1 MKILHTA
8 DWHMGDYLGRIDR
21 SEEIIQ
27 SLEQV
32 DSYLKT
38 YNVDVMIV
46 AGDLFNYRNRPAQIQ
61 SSIGEI
67 KRIFLPFLQSGGTI
81 IAVSGNHDHEIFIQA
96 LRDTLDLAIVER
108 GRFHLAPEPESILV
122 DGVQFALM
130 PYPTAHAYLG
140 GTALNYK
147 TVAEKNGAILDGF
160 KAKLAEIQSSLNPQL
175 PKILVAHIHDI
186 GSSVRI
192 AYRMSEGEEVLM
204 DVSNFADDWDYV
216 AFGHIHKP
224 QYIRAKHVRYSGSV
238 VRLDAGEIDD
248 DKSVALFEINQQGLV
263 SEPVLLP
270 IESDPIYRIEIDE
283 SDISHLAKICH
294 PASKALVHYTLN
306 YNSIERN
313 HYQMAKEIES
323 ILPRWYGREFVN
335 TNQLN
340 QAHVEEN
347 LQRIED
353 IAETV
358 KRYLDSNLTN
368 HPRGREILELA
379 DQLLAKE
386 GI

>member
-1 MKILHTA
+1 M
-8 DWHMGDYLGRIDR
+8 
-21 SEEIIQ
+21 
-27 SLEQV
+27 
-32 DSYLKT
+32 
-38 YNVDVMIV
+38 
-46 AGDLFNYRNRPAQIQ
+46 
-61 SSIGEI
+61 
-67 KRIFLPFLQSGGTI
+67 
-81 IAVSGNHDHEIFIQA
+81 
-96 LRDTLDLAIVER
+96 
-108 GRFHLAPEPESILV
+108 APEPEAILV

-147 TVAEKNGAILDGF
+147 NVAEKNGAILDGF
-160 KAKLAEIQSSLNPQL
+160 KAKLGEIQSTLNPQL

-248 DKSVALFEINQQGLV
+248 NKSVVLFEIDQHGLA

-270 IESDPIYRIEIDE
+270 IECDPIHRIEIDE
-283 SDISHLAKICH
+283 SDISNLAAICH
-294 PASKALVHYTLN
+294 PASRALVHYTLN

-340 QAHVEEN
+340 QAHVEED

-358 KRYLDSNLTN
+358 KKYLDSNLTN
-368 HPRGREILELA
+368 HPRGREILKLA
-379 DQLLAKE
+379 DQLLAEE

>member
-8 DWHMGDYLGRIDR
+8 DWHMGDYLGRVDR
-21 SEEIIQ
+21 GEEIIQ
-27 SLEQV
+27 SLEKI
-32 DSYLKT
+32 DGYLKT
-38 YNVDVMIV
+38 YSVDVMIV

-61 SSIGEI
+61 SSIGKI

-130 PYPTAHAYLG
+130 PYPTAHAYLCG
-140 GTALNYK
+140 KALHYK
-147 TVAEKNGAILDGF
+147 TVAEKNKAILDGF
-160 KAKLAEIQSSLNPQL
+160 KAKPGGRHPSLNPQL
-175 PKILVAHIHDI
+175 PKVLVAHIHDI
-186 GSSVRI
+186 GSSVRV
-192 AYRMSEGEEVLM
+192 AYRMAEGEEVLM
-204 DVSNFADDWDYV
+204 DVSNFVDDWDYV

-224 QYIRAKHVRYSGSV
+224 QYIRASHVRYSGSV
-238 VRLDAGEIDD
+238 VRLDAGEMED
-248 DKSVALFEINQQGLV
+248 DKSVVLFEIDPHGLV

-270 IESDPIYRIEIDE
+270 IECDPIYRIEITE
-283 SDISHLAKICH
+283 SDISNLATTCH

-306 YNSIERN
+306 YNSTERS
-313 HYQMAKEIES
+313 HYQMAKEIEN

-335 TNQLN
+335 ENRLN

-358 KRYLDSNLTN
+358 KKYLDLNLTN
-368 HPRGREILELA
+368 HPRGREILKLA
-379 DQLLAKE
+379 DQLLAEE